1 MKSSDLALSESL
13 AILLMGPPGGGKTT
27 FMLQFPGLYVLN
39 CDRNL
44 AGPVRYLK
52 SINKYTPFKY
62 DTISQYEEDCT
73 DVFGT
78 HKVGDMVDIKFGW
91 ARLRA
96 LAQAAIKDPIIQT
109 IGLDTLTWCDN
120 ALYAHSCRVQGLKEL
135 EGFNWAP
142 YKRELH
148 AFLAEC
154 KAAGKILIVNCHE
167 KIEYD
172 KKGNVEAYVPSI
184 STGISA
190 YFGYYFSDIWRCTL
204 VDQGGTRGLK
214 AIVTTHPTAVSQLK
228 NSILCGATLEANY
241 EAVEKYLKK

>member
-1 MKSSDLALSESL
+1 
-13 AILLMGPPGGGKTT
+13 MGPPGGGKTT
-27 FMLQFPGLYVLN
+27 LMLQFPNLYVLN

-44 AGPVRYLK
+44 AGPIRYLQQIGK
-52 SINKYTPFKY
+52 FKPFKY

-73 DVFGT
+73 DKFGD
-78 HKVGDMVDIKFGW
+78 HKAGDLVDISIGW
-91 ARLRA
+91 ARLRS
-96 LAQAAIKDPIIQT
+96 LASIAIKDPTIQT

-120 ALYAHSCRVQGLKEL
+120 ALYAHTARVQGLKEL
-135 EGFNWAP
+135 EGFHWAP

-154 KAAGKILIVNCHE
+154 KSSGKTVIVNCHE

-172 KKGNVEAYVPSI
+172 KKGNVEKYNPSI

-204 VDQGGTRGLK
+204 EDQGGGKLK
-214 AIVTTHPTAVSQLK
+214 AKVSTHPTAVSDLK
-228 NSILCGATLEANY
+228 NSILCGKELEATY
-241 EAVEKYLKK
+241 EAVSKFLTSGQNVTAQTPSKQ

>member
-1 MKSSDLALSESL
+1 MKTSDQNLSEALS
-13 AILLMGPPGGGKTT
+13 ILLMGPPGGGKTT
-27 FMLQFPGLYVLN
+27 LMMQFPGLYILN

-52 SINKYTPFKY
+52 SIGKFKPFKY
-62 DTISQYEEDCT
+62 DTISQYEDDE
-73 DVFGT
+73 GEH
-78 HKVGDMVDIKFGW
+78 HKGDMIDIKFGW
-91 ARLRA
+91 DRLRA
-96 LAQAAIKDPIIQT
+96 LARAAIKDPSIQT
-109 IGLDTLTWCDN
+109 IGLDTLTWCDQ

-135 EGFNWAP
+135 EGFNWSP

-148 AFLAEC
+148 AFLSEC
-154 KAAGKILIVNCHE
+154 KASGKTVIVNCHE

-172 KKGNVEAYVPSI
+172 KKGAIEAYVPSI

-228 NSILCGATLEANY
+228 NSILCGNTLEASY
-241 EAVEKYLKK
+241 EAVEKFLKK